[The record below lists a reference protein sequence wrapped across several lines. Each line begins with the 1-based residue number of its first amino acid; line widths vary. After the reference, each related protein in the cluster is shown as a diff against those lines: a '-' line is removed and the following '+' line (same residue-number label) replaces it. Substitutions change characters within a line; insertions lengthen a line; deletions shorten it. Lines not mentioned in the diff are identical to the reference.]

1 MRIPQ
6 SVTNTTA
13 GLITPAA
20 VMFLNDSIKDMIPW
34 LITMFFVVIAD
45 LIAGVRKSLKLNIHV
60 SVSMAFRVTMGK
72 LITYTAFVL
81 MVCMIDTASNHT
93 MLLAKWGCLF
103 IAFLEG
109 ISVIGNI
116 LKPMGIDLSMK
127 SFLKIFANRV
137 VHIDSEEASELVGE
151 NDTLNVIR
159 HREKERWE
167 HRKSHEY
174 GAKKKED

>member
-34 LITMFFVVIAD
+34 LI
-45 LIAGVRKSLKLNIHV
+45 
-60 SVSMAFRVTMGK
+60 
-72 LITYTAFVL
+72 
-81 MVCMIDTASNHT
+81 T

-151 NDTLNVIR
+151 NDTLNVIK

-167 HRKSHEY
+167 HRKKHEY

>member
-1 MRIPQ
+1 
-6 SVTNTTA
+6 
-13 GLITPAA
+13 
-20 VMFLNDSIKDMIPW
+20 MFLNDSIKDMIPW

-60 SVSMAFRVTMGK
+60 SVSMAFRETMGK

-127 SFLKIFANRV
+127 SFLKIFAKRV
-137 VHIDSEEASELVGE
+137 VSIDNEEASELVGE
-151 NDTLNVIR
+151 NETLNVIK

-167 HRKSHEY
+167 HRKRYEY